1 VKEGYMEDVMRYLD
15 EAKKYSDEKI
25 SALKNDL
32 NIYSTAP
39 VCAVTVGSFARR
51 EATQQSDLDY
61 FVITD
66 DEECGKEVLDQ
77 FPKFLEKYNIRAP
90 STGGAFGGI
99 TRTDDFVK
107 NVGGRDDDNNSL
119 TRRLLFLLESE
130 CLVGNNIYEK
140 IQDNLISV
148 YIKDNI
154 TEHQIARFLLNDL
167 IRYYRTICVDFEYKT
182 CELSKSWGDRN
193 LKLMFSRKLMFFS
206 GLLIVA
212 QTAQSTGSH
221 KRSVLKHFFNQT
233 PIERIREIC
242 DGRANAALRLYSE
255 FICCIGDAKI
265 RQVLCTTEMDR
276 KTHSEEFRTH
286 KNKGQHFTWS
296 LSKLLA
302 DTFDEA
308 HPIHLALKF

>member
-1 VKEGYMEDVMRYLD
+1 MEEAMRHLN

-25 SALKNDL
+25 EALKNDL
-32 NIYSTAP
+32 LTYSTAP
-39 VCAVTVGSFARR
+39 ICAVTVGSFARR
-51 EATQQSDLDY
+51 EATSQSDLDY

-66 DEECGKEVLDQ
+66 DEECAREVLDQ
-77 FPKFLEKYNIRAP
+77 FPKFLKQHNIRAP
-90 STGGAFGGI
+90 SAGGAFGGT
-99 TRTDDFVK
+99 TRSDELIK
-107 NVGGRDDDNNSL
+107 NVGGRDDDNELL
-119 TRRLLFLLESE
+119 TRRLLFLMESE
-130 CLVGNNIYEK
+130 CLVGGNIYEE

-148 YIKDNI
+148 YIKDTI

-182 CELSKSWGDRN
+182 CELSKSWGDRS

-212 QTAQSTGSH
+212 RTAQSTGSH
-221 KRSVLKHFFNQT
+221 KRAVLKHFFNRT
-233 PIERIREIC
+233 PIDRVREIC
-242 DGRANAALRLYSE
+242 GGRADDALRLYSE
-255 FICCIGDAKI
+255 FICCIGDGEI
-265 RQVLCTTEMDR
+265 RRVLSETTIDR

-286 KNKGQHFTWS
+286 KNKGQHFTWA
-296 LSKLLA
+296 LSKLLT